1 MKKINFLFV
10 LFKFI
15 SIKDLYKVFKSLN
28 KLQKH
33 NLSVNFSIRLNQT
46 WNIHLYMI
54 VVLIFKTNSV
64 WLDNKDVTFLLY
76 SDTENI
82 KPRTNTRKFMLQI
95 MPNSFFIFNKYMFWY
110 FWLTDCLLWNLKWFL
125 VQLWE
130 LISTF
135 SEA

>member
-33 NLSVNFSIRLNQT
+33 NLSFDWIKLE
-46 WNIHLYMI
+46 NIHLYMI

-82 KPRTNTRKFMLQI
+82 KPRTNTRKFMFQI

>member
-10 LFKFI
+10 LFRFI

-33 NLSVNFSIRLNQT
+33 NLSFDWIKLE
-46 WNIHLYMI
+46 NIHLYMI

-110 FWLTDCLLWNLKWFL
+110 FWFTDCLLWNLKWFL